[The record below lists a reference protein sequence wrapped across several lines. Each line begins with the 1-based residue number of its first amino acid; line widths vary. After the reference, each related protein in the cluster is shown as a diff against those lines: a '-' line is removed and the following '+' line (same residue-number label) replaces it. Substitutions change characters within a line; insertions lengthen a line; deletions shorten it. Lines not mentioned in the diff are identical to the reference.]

1 MKKLG
6 IIFIIILFIVLILV
20 FIFYNFYIKD
30 SNNNVSNNTD
40 INNTITSASTE
51 EKLLEDL
58 PIEYS
63 LDDAISDGCFTCG
76 YNTNYNEEKLER
88 FISNIENKIP
98 DKIRIAFSTPEGD
111 TILIDIIL
119 SNDGNILFRQDNRRD
134 NFASEEDRIISEQT
148 LPVNDYRIVE
158 DILGESKTLYFENRN
173 EDFFSRIFIC
183 SCFYNIS
190 YNSNFELIFKSRKD
204 LGIKT
209 VIEKGTYLDYNI
221 YTFGGDVFVKIN
233 NEELPLEDAIKQN
246 KLNPQDIIDNC
257 TIDVK
262 ENRNNVNSDEA
273 SDGGTRIYR
282 YPSASPEGYSIIKRH
297 TLDGNR
303 DLYIGVPY
311 MDFTDIQN

>member
-6 IIFIIILFIVLILV
+6 IVFIIILFIVLLLV

-30 SNNNVSNNTD
+30 SNNNVSNNID
-40 INNTITSASTE
+40 GNNTINTVSLE
-51 EKLLEDL
+51 EKSLEDL
-58 PIEYS
+58 SIEYS
-63 LDDAISDGCFTCG
+63 LDDAISDGCFVVG
-76 YNTNYNEEKLER
+76 YNVNYNEEKLES
-88 FISNIENKIP
+88 FISNIENKTP

-111 TILIDIIL
+111 TILVDIIL
-119 SNDGNILFRQDNRRD
+119 SNDGKILFRQDNRRD
-134 NFASEEDRIISEQT
+134 NFSSEEDRIISEQT
-148 LPVNDYRIVE
+148 LSVNDYRIVE

-173 EDFFSRIFIC
+173 EDFSSRIFIC

-204 LGIKT
+204 LGMKT

-221 YTFGGDVFVKIN
+221 YTFGGNVFVKIN
-233 NEELPLEDAIKQN
+233 DEELPLEDAIKQN
-246 KLNPQDIIDNC
+246 KLNPQDIVDNC

-262 ENRNNVNSDEA
+262 ENKNNVNSDEA

-282 YPSASPEGYSIIKRH
+282 YSSASPEGYSIIKRH

-311 MDFTDIQN
+311 MDFNDIKK

>member
-40 INNTITSASTE
+40 INNTITPASTE
-51 EKLLEDL
+51 EKSLEDL

-76 YNTNYNEEKLER
+76 YNSNYNEEKLER

-119 SNDGNILFRQDNRRD
+119 SDDGNILFRQDNRRD
-134 NFASEEDRIISEQT
+134 NFSSEEDRIISEQT
-148 LPVNDYRIVE
+148 LSVNDYRIVE

-173 EDFFSRIFIC
+173 EDFSSRIFIC

-190 YNSNFELIFKSRKD
+190 YNSNFELIFRARKD

-311 MDFTDIQN
+311 MDFTDIKN

>member
-6 IIFIIILFIVLILV
+6 IVFIIILFVVLLLV

-51 EKLLEDL
+51 EKSLEDL

-63 LDDAISDGCFTCG
+63 LDDAISDGYFVAG

-98 DKIRIAFSTPEGD
+98 DKIRIAFSTAEGD

-119 SNDGNILFRQDNRRD
+119 SDDGTILFRQDSRRD
-134 NFASEEDRIISEQT
+134 NFSSEEDRIISEQT
-148 LPVNDYRIVE
+148 LSVNDYRIVE
-158 DILGESKTLYFENRN
+158 DFLGESKTLYFENRN
-173 EDFFSRIFIC
+173 EDFSSRIFIC

-204 LGIKT
+204 LGTKI

-221 YTFGGDVFVKIN
+221 YTFGGDVFVRIN
-233 NEELPLEDAIKQN
+233 DEELTLEDAIKQN

-262 ENRNNVNSDEA
+262 ENRNNVDSDEA

-282 YPSASPEGYSIIKRH
+282 YPSASPEGYSIIKYH
-297 TLDGNR
+297 SLDGNR

-311 MDFTDIQN
+311 MDFNDIKN

>member
-40 INNTITSASTE
+40 INNTITPASTE
-51 EKLLEDL
+51 EKSLEDL

-76 YNTNYNEEKLER
+76 YNSNYNEEKLER

-119 SNDGNILFRQDNRRD
+119 SDDGNILFRQDNRRD
-134 NFASEEDRIISEQT
+134 NFSSEEDRIISEQT
-148 LPVNDYRIVE
+148 LSVNDYRIVE

-173 EDFFSRIFIC
+173 EDFSSRIFIC

-190 YNSNFELIFKSRKD
+190 YNSNFELIFRARKD

-311 MDFTDIQN
+311 MDFTNIKN

>member
-6 IIFIIILFIVLILV
+6 IIFIIILFIVLLLA
-20 FIFYNFYIKD
+20 FIFYIFYIKD

-40 INNTITSASTE
+40 INNTINTVSLE
-51 EKLLEDL
+51 ENSLEDL

-63 LDDAISDGCFTCG
+63 LDDAISDGCFVAE
-76 YNTNYNEEKLER
+76 YNTNYNAEKLES

-111 TILIDIIL
+111 TILVDIIL
-119 SNDGNILFRQDNRRD
+119 SNDGKILFRQDNRRD
-134 NFASEEDRIISEQT
+134 NFSSEEDRIISEQT
-148 LPVNDYRIVE
+148 LSVNDYRIVE

-173 EDFFSRIFIC
+173 EDFSSRIFIC

-204 LGIKT
+204 LGTNT

-221 YTFGGDVFVKIN
+221 YTFGGDIFVKIN
-233 NEELPLEDAIKQN
+233 DEELPLEDAIKQN
-246 KLNPQDIIDNC
+246 KLNPQDIVDNC

-262 ENRNNVNSDEA
+262 GNRNNVNSDEA

-311 MDFTDIQN
+311 MDFNDIKK